1 MEEEKNRWA
10 RFHQEKPKRRW
21 GVILGVILGILLM
34 AAILF
39 CGTVWVIANYFST
52 ASAPADQAVQDP
64 LATDARINEN
74 INVLLLGIDDGDS
87 EAAATEPKRTDAMML
102 VSINPETNRISVV
115 SIPRDTKV
123 LLPGHSTPEKI
134 NAAYSYGGTL
144 TAKQTVSQL
153 LQVPIHYYALANWQ
167 GFIDVID
174 LLGGVD
180 IYVEKDMYY
189 TDPYADLVIDIKKGY
204 QHFDGETAGKYV
216 RFRSD
221 ELGDIGRVQ
230 RQQHFMK
237 ALAGE
242 LLSFNNLGKM
252 GSLLATVDEHLDTD
266 LDTMTLLK
274 IVNSVKFFGEEPVKS
289 CVLYGE
295 FDDSTGISYW
305 ATNERYVRKTLDEL
319 GIPYHKEEEEEAGSA
334 SE

>member
-1 MEEEKNRWA
+1 MEENRWS
-10 RFHQEKPKRRW
+10 RFHQEKRKRRW
-21 GVILGVILGILLM
+21 GVILGVLVAGLLM
-34 AAILF
+34 ALLLF
-39 CGTVWVIANYFST
+39 WGTVWIMTTYFCSP
-52 ASAPADQAVQDP
+52 PAQADPDSQDP
-64 LATDARINEN
+64 LVTDTRINEN
-74 INVLLLGIDDGDS
+74 INVLLLGVDDGDS
-87 EAAATEPKRTDAMML
+87 EAAADEPKRADAMML
-102 VSINPETNRISVV
+102 VSINPETNNIAVV

-134 NAAYSYGGTL
+134 NAAYGYGGTL
-144 TAKQTVSQL
+144 TAKQVVSQL
-153 LQVPIHYYALANWQ
+153 LQVPVHYYALADWR
-167 GFIDVID
+167 GFIEVID

-189 TDPYADLVIDIKKGY
+189 TDPYANLVIDIKQGY

-242 LLSFNNLGKM
+242 VLTFTNLGKM
-252 GSLLATVDEHLDTD
+252 SSLVATVDKHLETD
-266 LDTMTLLK
+266 LDTMTMLK
-274 IVNSVKFFGEEPVKS
+274 ILNSIKLFGEESVKS

-305 ATNERYVRKTLDEL
+305 ATNKYYVQKTLDEL
-319 GIPYHKEEEEEAGSA
+319 GIPYHKEAEAA

>member
-1 MEEEKNRWA
+1 MEEKNRWS
-10 RFHQEKPKRRW
+10 RYHQQKRRIRW
-21 GVILGVILGILLM
+21 GLLVGGLVGFLLM
-34 AAILF
+34 AIVLF
-39 CGTVWVIANYFST
+39 WGTVWAINIFFKAT
-52 ASAPADQAVQDP
+52 PEQTPAMKEDP
-64 LATDARINEN
+64 LMTDARLNEN
-74 INVLLLGIDDGDS
+74 INVLLLGVDDGDS
-87 EAAATEPKRTDAMML
+87 EAAATEPKRADAMML
-102 VSINPETNRISVV
+102 VSINPAINTISVV

-144 TAKQTVSQL
+144 TAKQVVSQL
-153 LQVPIHYYALANWQ
+153 LQVPVHYYALANWQ
-167 GFIDVID
+167 GFIEVID

-189 TDPYADLVIDIKKGY
+189 TDPYADLVIDIKQGY

-242 LLSFNNLGKM
+242 VLTFTNLGKM
-252 GSLLATVDEHLDTD
+252 SSLVATVDKHLETD
-266 LDTMTLLK
+266 MDTMTMLK
-274 IVNSVKFFGEEPVKS
+274 IINSVKLFGDEPIKS

-305 ATNERYVRKTLDEL
+305 ATNKQYVQKTLDEL
-319 GIPYHKEEEEEAGSA
+319 GIPYRKEAQAE
-334 SE
+334 